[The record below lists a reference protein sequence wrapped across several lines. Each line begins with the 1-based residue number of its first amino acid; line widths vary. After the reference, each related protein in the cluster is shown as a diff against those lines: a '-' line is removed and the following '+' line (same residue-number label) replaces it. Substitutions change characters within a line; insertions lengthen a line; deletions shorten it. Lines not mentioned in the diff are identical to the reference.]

1 MKVTGYTLREAIK
14 IKNIEL
20 SSLSSQFTDS
30 LQYFENEEKPNPIDI
45 ANKIVKLESDLSL
58 LQTFQSWY
66 NLNVTVELEGNIIPL
81 ETAVKLI
88 GGLSRQASQWRSAAG
103 RSEASMVRFSR
114 TQNTRSKDD
123 LIAKP
128 SITKSEAL
136 SLTKEAE
143 KRCSNLRTKIAMANS
158 NERTLPFEN
167 IDSTLFA

>member
-1 MKVTGYTLREAIK
+1 MNVTGYTLREAIK

-20 SSLSSQFTDS
+20 SSLASQFTES
-30 LQYFENEEKPNPIDI
+30 LQYFEPEEKPNPVDI

-81 ETAVKLI
+81 ETAVKLV
-88 GGLSRQASQWRSAAG
+88 GGLSRLASYWRKAAQG
-103 RSEASMVRFSR
+103 SEIVMSRFSR
-114 TQNTRSKDD
+114 NQNTRSKDD

-143 KRCSNLRTKIAMANS
+143 KRCSSLRSKIAMANS
-158 NERTLPFEN
+158 NEKTLPFEN
-167 IDSTLFA
+167 IDSGLFA